1 MSPTQRTLA
10 HLRKEG
16 YLCQIVEHWNP
27 YSHTRQDLF
36 GFIDILAIKPNV
48 ILGVQATSTSNLS
61 ARVKKIRST
70 PASEVWLA
78 SGGLIKVM
86 CWSKKGPRGKRKL
99 WTLTER
105 EIS

>member
-1 MSPTQRTLA
+1 MSPTKRSLA
-10 HLRKEG
+10 LLRQEG
-16 YLCQIVEHWNP
+16 YLCEVVEKWNM
-27 YSHTRQDLF
+27 YSHTRRDLF
-36 GFIDILAIKPNV
+36 NFIDIIAIKPNV